1 MKKIIPILA
10 VTALLATGCGASKTK
25 LSEKQWKEE
34 VTDYGCFLNRNAVFE
49 GDGSMGLYEVK
60 LTVKSASDG
69 KNVRVSSVIEYLV
82 GENAGSSMQ
91 SCVIGEINE
100 EVFNGDFYVNEGGP
114 EGTWRHQVAADY
126 PLEDFKKQMIEFTY
140 FARFEYSSVKY
151 DDKQKAYTFDKITD
165 SIVDHGDTL
174 EVTYRNGVISFK
186 GGELVSYKHTMSVSS
201 MTISVNMERTQKGGA
216 EVVAPTIE

>member
-34 VTDYGCFLNRNAVFE
+34 VTDYGCFLNRNAVYE
-49 GDGSMGLYEVK
+49 GDGSMGSYEVK
-60 LTVKSASDG
+60 LTLKSASDG
-69 KNVRVSSVIEYLV
+69 KSVKLSSVIEYLV
-82 GENAGSSMQ
+82 GENAGLSMQ

-100 EVFNGDFYVNEGGP
+100 DVFNGDFYVNEGGE
-114 EGTWRHQVAADY
+114 EGTWNHQVAADL
-126 PLEDFKKQMIEFTY
+126 PLEDLRKQIVEYTY

-151 DDKQKAYTFDKITD
+151 DGKQKAYTFDKITD
-165 SIVDHGDTL
+165 SIVDGGDTM
-174 EVTYRNGVISFK
+174 EVIYRNGVIAFK
-186 GGELVSYKHTMSVSS
+186 GGELVSYKHTMSVST
-201 MTISVNMERTQKGGA
+201 MTVDVSMERTQKGGA